1 MSYQID
7 PREPSRA
14 FLHARNTAG
23 IRLQEMFKQFGG
35 RVESPH
41 DYRWIKADL
50 TWPSFDH
57 LTFAYRN
64 QVFSVLVD
72 LIHDGRSTLSSQEV
86 KRCIDACTEH
96 NLIPCVFAVNSRSIT
111 PLKEGWNLLH
121 LENRTVVI
129 PDDYVDDVKVEMSEW
144 ELRNFAIQIV
154 RDHIKK
160 SIQGDVLS
168 YCDVIGIDP
177 QIWFE
182 DQQGNCSW
190 VIVRNYAQLT
200 GGESKEFAGIERSN
214 SQLAPYDGYLGSV
227 SVASAEPFTVDLD
240 AKLVPLAKRFDGSSP
255 IYRGD
260 GFYIN
265 FKGLERIYV
274 A

>member
-7 PREPSRA
+7 PNEPSQA
-14 FLHARNTAG
+14 FLRARNTAG
-23 IRLQEMFKQFGG
+23 VCLQNQFKKFGG
-35 RVESPH
+35 RVEPQH

-57 LTFAYRN
+57 ITFAYRN

-72 LIHDGRSTLSSQEV
+72 LVHERRSSLTSQEI
-86 KRCIDACTEH
+86 KRCVDACAEH
-96 NLIPCVFAVNSRSIT
+96 NLVPCVFPVDARSFT
-111 PLKEGWNLLH
+111 PLNDDWNLIH
-121 LENRTVVI
+121 LENRT
-129 PDDYVDDVKVEMSEW
+129 PLLPEDYIDDVKVEMSEW

-160 SIQGDVLS
+160 SIKGSVLS

-182 DQQGNCSW
+182 DQQENRSW

-200 GGESKEFAGIERSN
+200 GGEGKEFTGIERSN
-214 SQLAPYDGYLGSV
+214 SQLAPYDGYFGAISV
-227 SVASAEPFTVDLD
+227 VSSEPFTVDLD
-240 AKLVPLAKRFDGSSP
+240 AKLVPLSKQFDGSSP